1 MIKKIPQR
9 EMSSLR
15 RLLSQVIMPPPSG
28 PATWFHPS
36 SLAHRAPSSPTPM
49 PTCSYSLRPC
59 RIALSLSQYV
69 RHVERYPHTL
79 LPRFMGAHRL
89 IVPEIGKVHFV
100 VFSNVFS
107 TDRVIHERYDLKG
120 STLGRTVGAEALARK
135 TDVLRK
141 DLDLKRR
148 FHLGSNKGAL
158 LAQIRA
164 DVQFLREVRSQ
175 SMD

>member
-15 RLLSQVIMPPPSG
+15 RL
-28 PATWFHPS
+28 
-36 SLAHRAPSSPTPM
+36 
-49 PTCSYSLRPC
+49 
-59 RIALSLSQYV
+59 LSQYV

-148 FHLGSNKGAL
+148 FHLGGNKGAL
-158 LAQIRA
+158 LEQIRA

-175 SMD
+175 SRWTQTRPLQSLSRSLLTD